1 MSKGRRRP
9 PTAEELELWGK
20 VTETVTPFDQRR
32 LPVSDKPP
40 PAAPPAKQKP
50 SKKIPLP
57 AATAPP
63 KPAPAKPAPTLSLM
77 DRRTRSRLSRGVTSI
92 DMRVDLHGLTQ
103 GAAETRVKR
112 FLHDAQAG
120 GARVVLVITGKGTVD
135 GGERGVLRRM
145 VPHWLSAADMRAV
158 VVGFEE
164 ASRHHGGAGALYV
177 RVRRLR

>member
-40 PAAPPAKQKP
+40 PAAPAKQKTLKKTP
-50 SKKIPLP
+50 SP
-57 AATAPP
+57 AAPATP
-63 KPAPAKPAPTLSLM
+63 KPVPAKPAPTLSLM
-77 DRRTRSRLSRGVTSI
+77 DRRTRSRLSRGVTAI
-92 DMRVDLHGLTQ
+92 DMRIDLHGLTQ

-120 GARVVLVITGKGTVD
+120 GARVVLVITGKGAAD
-135 GGERGVLRRM
+135 GRERGVLRRM

-164 ASRHHGGAGALYV
+164 ASRSHGGAGALYV